1 MMGAAMVMKA
11 YYQRKGGGFSPRNG
25 RADFDTDG
33 FGYGRATD
41 ECREATYPDD
51 YLGWGRDYKEIDHI
65 CGVKETPVSS
75 FYLVFTYPDEVIGF
89 YGRMA
94 DGNGSDTS
102 CCTGI
107 RNGSWRTRGG
117 YND

>member
-1 MMGAAMVMKA
+1 MGAAMMLKA
-11 YYQRKGGGFSPRNG
+11 YYQRKGEGFSIRNG
-25 RADFDTDG
+25 IADSDTDG

-51 YLGWGRDYKEIDHI
+51 YLGWGRDYKDVNHI

-94 DGNGSDTS
+94 DGRGAGTCSA
-102 CCTGI
+102 TGLNYGDWSN
-107 RNGSWRTRGG
+107 RF
-117 YND
+117 